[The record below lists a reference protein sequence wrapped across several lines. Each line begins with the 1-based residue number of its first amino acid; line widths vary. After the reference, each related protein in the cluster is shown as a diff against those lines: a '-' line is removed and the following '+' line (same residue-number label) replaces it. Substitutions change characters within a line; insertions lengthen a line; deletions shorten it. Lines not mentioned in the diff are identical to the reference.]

1 MDTVMKLNKLA
12 LLLATITLGA
22 ASSASFAAKD
32 DGEITFKGSIIEA
45 PCSIASDSANQTVQM
60 DKVTSSV
67 LKNGGKSTPKAFQ
80 IRLTECDL
88 TDAKKTVT
96 ATFKGQTSIP
106 QPDLLAFT
114 TGVAS
119 GASLAIADARGN
131 LIKANTASLA
141 TKLISSDNVLQFQ
154 AYLQG
159 DMDGQT
165 GATIVPGEFTT
176 SATFA
181 LTYQ

>member
-1 MDTVMKLNKLA
+1 MKLNKLA

-22 ASSASFAAKD
+22 ASSASFAAND
-32 DGEITFKGSIIEA
+32 GGEITFKGSIIEA
-45 PCSIASDSANQTVQM
+45 PCSIAAESANQTVQM
-60 DKVTSSV
+60 DKITNAA

-88 TDAKKTVT
+88 DDAKKNVT
-96 ATFKGQTSIP
+96 ATFSGQTSVP

-114 TGVAS
+114 SGIAA

-131 LIKANTASLA
+131 LIKANTPSLA
-141 TKLISSDNVLQFQ
+141 TKLIYADNVLEFQ

-159 DMDGQT
+159 DMDGDT
-165 GATIVPGEFTT
+165 GSAIVPGDFTT
-176 SATFA
+176 AATFT
-181 LTYQ
+181 LNYQ